1 MNPLVSIIIPCFN
14 AEKYLREAVESALA
28 QTYRPIEVIVV
39 DDGSTDARPEI
50 ARSFGARIRLDQQ
63 PHQGAPAAR
72 NRGVDIAEGEL
83 IQFLDADDLLNSA
96 KLERQVPL
104 ARDFPEA
111 ITCTEY
117 YLQEDQPPSK
127 RHIHL
132 PDADDPVIFALSAYS
147 LISGPLH
154 WKPSLQRS
162 GGFCVGLSCCQD
174 YDLLLRMAC
183 EGWGIHVIH
192 EPLWTLHRVSGS
204 LSSSML
210 KVLNQLQPVYDAAM
224 HQLSLKSPL
233 SAAHRAAFAGKM
245 AKDARRYLKLG
256 HRQQGL
262 AQLSR
267 ARELDAASAVRQAYP
282 GPKSRIS
289 FHLLGPVLTEKLAML
304 SRNCRRKL
312 EKGL

>member
-1 MNPLVSIIIPCFN
+1 MNPLVSSIIPCFN

-39 DDGSTDARPEI
+39 DDGSTDAGPEI
-50 ARSFGARIRLDQQ
+50 ARSFGDRVRLVSQN
-63 PHQGAPAAR
+63 HCGASAAR
-72 NRGVDIAEGEL
+72 NHGMNIANGYL
-83 IQFLDADDLLNSA
+83 IQFLDADDLLDPI

-104 ARDFPEA
+104 ACECPETV
-111 ITCTEY
+111 TCTEHL
-117 YLQEDQPPSK
+117 LQTGPDVVE
-127 RHIHL
+127 RHICL
-132 PDADDPVIFALSAYS
+132 PDADDPVVFALYS
-147 LISGPLH
+147 IPLSSGPLH
-154 WKPSLQRS
+154 WRKSLKAV
-162 GGFCVGLSCCQD
+162 GGFRDELTCCQD
-174 YDLLLRMAC
+174 YDLLLRLAC
-183 EGWGIHVIH
+183 EGFGIHVIH
-192 EPLWTLHRVSGS
+192 EPLWTHRRIEGS

-224 HQLSLKSPL
+224 DRLTSKSPL

-304 SRNCRRKL
+304 SRSHCRKL